1 VTNACGEPKLSAGE
15 FIAGLEPCDYPEII
29 NNLALEGDTTALR
42 LYLEHL
48 VSPITNKHE
57 PETVSA
63 LDNSKALV
71 EQGQSIINA
80 LAKAEVPTSEA
91 ATLMQTVTNQAR
103 IIEGDALERKHQSR
117 DVIIVIAKETG
128 ESDGKGMD
136 CRCCCY
142 FSQNSFFD
150 SRPLYGR

>member
-1 VTNACGEPKLSAGE
+1 VT
-15 FIAGLEPCDYPEII
+15 
-29 NNLALEGDTTALR
+29 
-42 LYLEHL
+42 
-48 VSPITNKHE
+48 
-57 PETVSA
+57 
-63 LDNSKALV
+63 
-71 EQGQSIINA
+71 
-80 LAKAEVPTSEA
+80 TSEA

-103 IIEGDALERKHQSR
+103 IIEWDALERKHQSR